1 MTDLPA
7 FFRLIQPQEGWRCL
21 FVLPDKRHL
30 WFDDPEKMATAAL
43 ALDAQ
48 GKAVFHGNAT
58 FKSKQRKA
66 DNVREISCIW
76 FDIDA
81 GPGKPYGSVQDAYRA
96 LEAWRQRVGFPAG
109 LVVASGGG
117 LHIYWPLRVALDRA
131 QWADLSARL
140 RALAHEHGLHIDPGS
155 TIDAARILRPP
166 GTHNRKLLDVDGRK
180 LDETSGPP
188 RLVRCG
194 PLVGPYD
201 ISDLFPDFT
210 TSGIAAPP
218 QSDTIAK
225 LSPLQGHG
233 DAALLNIDS
242 NGPDQAADPNAIA
255 RECAQVRRL
264 RDAHGRLPEP
274 EWYAVLGVLA
284 HGGPGSRAA
293 AHTWSSGDERY
304 VPADTDRKL
313 DQARRAAGPTTCDR
327 FVALNPA
334 VCAGCRHWRHVASPL
349 QIGRP
354 GHRLPV
360 GPPPPQPGKLDLPVI
375 PDPFY
380 WAKGRLMIKVPAKG
394 KAAAKDLTIVNY
406 PVTLSQLQKGERS
419 DGVSAVFR
427 SWEPMRQGWTEF
439 TVPLKAACG
448 DRGSAEL
455 AHQGVVVLKRRW
467 SHFADYLVR
476 CANIH
481 RGQRHYGTRYDQFG
495 WKPDGFVLGE
505 TLLQADGAARVHG
518 SPEIARRG
526 KLMVAEGDAAAWTA
540 ATDRLFGQAGLE
552 AQQFMVLCGF
562 AAPLYRFTGEVG
574 GTIVHAQ
581 STATGTG
588 KSTALD
594 TISWIWGEREATQTI
609 QADTLVA
616 KFISFGVLCHLPIVY
631 DELRTPDVDALKDTV
646 LQFSLGRDKQRGAAE
661 GGLRGDALPWSTILI
676 SASNLS
682 LVDAVRSDG
691 GEKAHAA
698 RVFEFPV
705 DLPAE
710 TRREDAAD
718 LKRAIEANRGSAGR
732 AYAEVLLQRR
742 AWLEA
747 AVPAML
753 RGLEQ
758 QLGDGPEM
766 RYVVRLLAAVAV
778 AGRVCREAGLLG
790 FDMGRIMA
798 WAVSLARRNQ
808 EKLDS
813 DRSGDLASVVGALI
827 NDMQPHTLVVRTAA
841 KPGPKSSVPA
851 AERYPSGALKAR
863 FELDSRLWEC
873 DVRAVRDW
881 MLKAHQPFSDIE
893 RQLEAA
899 GALKR
904 AGIQKTL
911 SRGSTLPGTQVR
923 VWEIDGHHPLVCEA
937 LEDLTAPVESN
948 VVPLRAKP

>member
-1 MTDLPA
+1 MTDLSA

-66 DNVREISCIW
+66 QNVSTIQCLW

-81 GPGKPYGSVQDAYRA
+81 GGGKPYQDAGRAYRA
-96 LEAWRQRVGFPAG
+96 LEEWRSAASLPAG
-109 LVVASGGG
+109 FVVASGGG
-117 LHIYWPLRVALDRA
+117 LHAYWPLRVALDA
-131 QWADLSARL
+131 QRWLAIAGRL
-140 RALAHEHGLHIDPGS
+140 RVLAHEHGLHIDPGS

-166 GTHNRKLLDVDGRK
+166 GTHNRKLLDADGRK

-194 PLVGPYD
+194 PLVGPY
-201 ISDLFPDFT
+201 SVENLAPLFREGVMPLAPKSLASKPPGSSLGALPDHLKGLT
-210 TSGIAAPP
+210 
-218 QSDTIAK
+218 
-225 LSPLQGHG
+225 
-233 DAALLNIDS
+233 N
-242 NGPDQAADPNAIA
+242 DQAALNIYPDQDSDPRIIA
-255 RECAQVRRL
+255 RECAQMRNIGE
-264 RDAHGRLPEP
+264 DPATG
-274 EWYAVLGVLA
+274 WYPIIGVLA
-284 HGGPGSRAA
+284 YCGAA
-293 AHTWSSGDERY
+293 ARDYAVSLATAPHW
-304 VPADTDRKL
+304 VPVIEKKL
-313 DQARRAAGPTTCDR
+313 AQWKTNAAGPTTCAH
-327 FVALNPA
+327 FKNLNPQ
-334 VCAGCRHWRHVASPL
+334 GCVGCKYQGHITTPVQL
-349 QIGRP
+349 GRP
-354 GHRLPV
+354 DHRLPV

-406 PVTLSQLQKGERS
+406 PVVLGQLQKGERS

-526 KLMVAEGDAAAWTA
+526 KLMAAEGDVAAWTA

-732 AYAEVLLQRR
+732 VYAEVLLQRR

-798 WAVSLARRNQ
+798 WAVNLARRNQ

-948 VVPLRAKP
+948 VVPLRK